1 MTKSE
6 FKEILKKRIEEV
18 KQANKLFIEVHE
30 ILKQYNG
37 KKIGEKTKDKIN
49 KELKE
54 KFNCYCCLDDTTIEI
69 VPLKNGFSCSTYYK
83 FTNKVYK
90 KLWLYSE
97 KSKGFIFQLEEKE
110 NYYLLTK
117 LTNLINKDLDQYIE
131 ELETNY
137 NEVKKLDK
145 ELEEKMGKLGDGLY
159 TSFYKPYG
167 ILPYDFEYLLK
178 NILEQNRL
186 GY

>member
-1 MTKSE
+1 MTKNE
-6 FKEILKKRIEEV
+6 FKEILQKRIEEV
-18 KQANKLFIEVHE
+18 KEANKLFIEVYE
-30 ILKQYNG
+30 VLNQYNG

-49 KELKE
+49 EELKE
-54 KFNCYCCLDDTTIEI
+54 KYSCCCYLTDTTIEI
-69 VPLKNGFSCSTYYK
+69 VPLKNGLSYSAYYK

-117 LTNLINKDLDQYIE
+117 LTNLMNKDLDQYIE

-145 ELEEKMGKLGDGLY
+145 ELEEKMGKLGNGLY

-167 ILPYDFEYLLK
+167 ILPDDFEYLLR
-178 NILEQNRL
+178 NILVQNRL

>member
-1 MTKSE
+1 MTKNE
-6 FKEILKKRIEEV
+6 FKEILLKRLEEV
-18 KQANKLFIEVHE
+18 KKANELFIKVHE
-30 ILKQYNG
+30 VLNQYNG

-54 KFNCYCCLDDTTIEI
+54 KYSCHCYLTDTTIEI
-69 VPLKNGFSCSTYYK
+69 TPLKNGFSYSSYYK

-90 KLWLYSE
+90 KLWIYSE

-117 LTNLINKDLDQYIE
+117 LTNLINKDLDEYIE

-137 NEVKKLDK
+137 KEAKNLDK
-145 ELEEKMGKLGDGLY
+145 ELKEKMENLGNGLY
-159 TSFYKPYG
+159 TSFYKPYN
-167 ILPYDFEYLLK
+167 IMPYDFEDLLR
-178 NILEQNRL
+178 NILVQNRL

>member
-1 MTKSE
+1 MTKNE
-6 FKEILKKRIEEV
+6 FKEILQKRLEEV
-18 KQANKLFIEVHE
+18 KKANELFDKVYDVLI
-30 ILKQYNG
+30 KYNN

-49 KELKE
+49 EELKE
-54 KFNCYCCLDDTTIEI
+54 KYSCCCYLTDDIIKI
-69 VPLKNGFSCSTYYK
+69 VPLKNGLSYSAYYK

-137 NEVKKLDK
+137 NETKKLDK
-145 ELEEKMGKLGDGLY
+145 ELEEKIKKLGNGLY
-159 TSFYKPYG
+159 TSFYKPFG
-167 ILPYDFEYLLK
+167 MLPYDFEDLLR
-178 NILEQNRL
+178 NILVQNRL

>member
-6 FKEILKKRIEEV
+6 FKEILQKRLEEV
-18 KQANKLFIEVHE
+18 KQANELFIKVHE
-30 ILKQYNG
+30 VLNKYNG
-37 KKIGEKTKDKIN
+37 KKIGEKTKEKIN

-54 KFNCYCCLDDTTIEI
+54 KYSCHCYLTDDIIGI
-69 VPLKNGFSCSTYYK
+69 VPLENGFSYSSYYK
-83 FTNKVYK
+83 FANKIYK

-97 KSKGFIFQLEEKE
+97 KSKGFIFQLEDKE
-110 NYYLLTK
+110 NYYLLTN

-137 NEVKKLDK
+137 NEVKKIDE
-145 ELEEKMGKLGDGLY
+145 ELREKMNNLGNGLY

-167 ILPYDFEYLLK
+167 IMPYSFEELLA
-178 NILEQNRL
+178 NILVQNRL

>member
-1 MTKSE
+1 MTKNE
-6 FKEILKKRIEEV
+6 FKEILQKRLEEV
-18 KQANKLFIEVHE
+18 KKANELFIKVHE
-30 ILKQYNG
+30 VLNQYNG

-49 KELKE
+49 EELKE
-54 KFNCYCCLDDTTIEI
+54 KYSCHCYLTDYTIEI
-69 VPLKNGFSCSTYYK
+69 VPLKDGFSYSTYYR

-97 KSKGFIFQLEEKE
+97 KSGGFTFQLEDKE

-117 LTNLINKDLDQYIE
+117 LTNLMNKDLDQYIE

-137 NEVKKLDK
+137 NEAKKLDK
-145 ELEEKMGKLGDGLY
+145 ELEEKINKLGNGLY
-159 TSFYKPYG
+159 TSFYKAFG
-167 ILPYDFEYLLK
+167 MLPSTFEGLLR
-178 NILEQNRL
+178 NILVQNRL